1 MPGGPRGPA
10 SQVVP
15 DLPYEQYG
23 QQGPECEPGAYGPLV
38 GHLPFDLFAGGP
50 VEVSGGEPGRAQ
62 KGRYRKPSWVSAD
75 CKDCWKP
82 ALV

>member
-1 MPGGPRGPA
+1 MPGGPPGPA

-23 QQGPECEPGAYGPLV
+23 QQGPECEPGAYGPLA

-50 VEVSGGEPGRAQ
+50 VEVFGGEPGRVQ
-62 KGRYRKPSWVSAD
+62 KVFPDQRAEHKKGVIGSRAG
-75 CKDCWKP
+75 
-82 ALV
+82 